1 MFAYDP
7 EEINSL
13 TSSFNQE
20 ENDFFNSI
28 IIPKNRDTFINNLKK
43 DIKMMKKVKE
53 IEEKI
58 VKQLNILNKFSIPI
72 EKIFFQD
79 DRFRFL
85 LSKKLVKLN
94 IVINFNKEPDIL
106 SLENE
111 KLLYILQKYNYF
123 LQLNDL
129 NQDKKSLYNIFYTC
143 KYDKKLII
151 LLINGFIYNLVI
163 ITELK
168 SMNIYF

>member
-1 MFAYDP
+1 MFAYDS

-58 VKQLNILNKFSIPI
+58 VKKLNTLNKFSIQI
-72 EKIFFQD
+72 EKNFFQD

-85 LSKKLVKLN
+85 LSRKLN

-111 KLLYILQKYNYF
+111 KYI
-123 LQLNDL
+123 
-129 NQDKKSLYNIFYTC
+129 
-143 KYDKKLII
+143 
-151 LLINGFIYNLVI
+151 IYSSKI
-163 ITELK
+163 
-168 SMNIYF
+168 